1 MKIHI
6 LRCGYIQVAPEA
18 AFCVGKTNH
27 ARLLAAPAR
36 DRLTLPVCVFLIEH
50 PRGLI
55 LVDTGWRRDISP
67 EGVYDLKAVGRVLPA
82 SSAALFRPYL
92 PEGMAVSER
101 LSAMGIRPQELEC
114 VLLTH
119 LDPDHTAGLAHL
131 RGAKRIVVPE
141 DEYFWSGRSVY
152 KKRQVWSLW
161 TDQPIERLYY
171 RASSMG
177 PRKWAIDLFGDE
189 SVLMVNVPGHTDG
202 QAAIVVRGGGKYVL
216 LAADAAFS
224 PRNWTEMVPPGFG
237 FDRGMQLKS
246 LEWIAETASDSAC
259 AAVFCSHDPD
269 NPDEL
274 DF

>member
-50 PRGLI
+50 PRGLV

-67 EGVYDLKAVGRVLPA
+67 EGVYDPKAVGRVLPA

-171 RASSMG
+171 RASTLG

-224 PRNWTEMVPPGFG
+224 PRNWTETVAPGFG

-246 LEWIAETASDSAC
+246 LKWIAETAMDSAC
-259 AAVFCSHDPD
+259 AAVFCSHDPG